1 MSFALSFIVSLHDAL
16 PIWRGRAGPEPDAP
30 AHHRALRGARA
41 GVRGPRGGG
50 RGRRGGPGRL
60 LCAAA
65 GGAGGGGCRD
75 AGLDRG
81 PGLRGPA
88 GGRGAVPRV
97 GVLAPAP
104 RGRGRGAR
112 PAHLTASARRIATPV
127 PPEHGR
133 LPVWL
138 LFLCV

>member
-65 GGAGGGGCRD
+65 GGAGGDRKSTRLNSSHVAISYAVLCLKKKIYSYL
-75 AGLDRG
+75 LD
-81 PGLRGPA
+81 
-88 GGRGAVPRV
+88 
-97 GVLAPAP
+97 
-104 RGRGRGAR
+104 
-112 PAHLTASARRIATPV
+112 S
-127 PPEHGR
+127 
-133 LPVWL
+133 
-138 LFLCV
+138 